1 MQKNPPYKSI
11 DLVDLF
17 YKENVDLKPIL
28 SARKTKKIV
37 SSGIEPYTGVWGK
50 EQKKHLLNRTL
61 MGYAQRHY
69 KDLQNLSL
77 DQAVDLI
84 FTPDVKPDP
93 PLNDYFNE
101 ITQEE
106 IEQQGH
112 IYVPPGE
119 PYVEVGEPSGSPWAR
134 HQSLYAWI
142 FKQNIEQKTS
152 IHWKMVFFLH
162 NLLATGRGSV
172 KMQFQHMDM
181 LFDSVYR
188 GYKETIKA
196 LTLDPMMLDYLNL
209 QGSQKDNPDENYA
222 RELQELFTV
231 GKGPNSK
238 FTEEDVVAAA
248 RVLVGWQYSWETKN
262 KQGKIQTFFQS
273 WNHDKGDK
281 QFSAF
286 YNNTIIKGKTGN
298 EGATELDELLDMI
311 FNTQECALYLCRRIY
326 QFFVYP
332 VLNDTVEANVITP
345 LAELLRAN
353 NYDLMVPLK
362 VLLKSEH
369 FYDASF
375 YNAMIKAPTEFVFGL
390 MKEFEFDIR
399 NYQNETDIPTKVT
412 DAATAD
418 FYKYRP
424 IDWNI
429 NNQGLNYMEP
439 PSVSGWPAYYQAP
452 VYDLFW
458 INSYTISQRTQF
470 GNSFGRWGFG
480 LVSGDYEGWVH
491 LVIDRVSY
499 LMTFE
504 EPEYIDKVIDE
515 ISDRLLGAPIQE
527 KTKTRIKNEVLQGAS
542 EDYYTQLVRTYNNNP
557 TEDNKNTLSNRIEN
571 LFGALFQLG
580 EIHLF

>member
-1 MQKNPPYKSI
+1 
-11 DLVDLF
+11 
-17 YKENVDLKPIL
+17 
-28 SARKTKKIV
+28 
-37 SSGIEPYTGVWGK
+37 
-50 EQKKHLLNRTL
+50 
-61 MGYAQRHY
+61 
-69 KDLQNLSL
+69 
-77 DQAVDLI
+77 
-84 FTPDVKPDP
+84 
-93 PLNDYFNE
+93 
-101 ITQEE
+101 
-106 IEQQGH
+106 
-112 IYVPPGE
+112 
-119 PYVEVGEPSGSPWAR
+119 
-134 HQSLYAWI
+134 
-142 FKQNIEQKTS
+142 
-152 IHWKMVFFLH
+152 
-162 NLLATGRGSV
+162 
-172 KMQFQHMDM
+172 
-181 LFDSVYR
+181 
-188 GYKETIKA
+188 
-196 LTLDPMMLDYLNL
+196 
-209 QGSQKDNPDENYA
+209 
-222 RELQELFTV
+222 
-231 GKGPNSK
+231 
-238 FTEEDVVAAA
+238 
-248 RVLVGWQYSWETKN
+248 
-262 KQGKIQTFFQS
+262 
-273 WNHDKGDK
+273 
-281 QFSAF
+281 
-286 YNNTIIKGKTGN
+286 
-298 EGATELDELLDMI
+298 
-311 FNTQECALYLCRRIY
+311 
-326 QFFVYP
+326 
-332 VLNDTVEANVITP
+332 LNDTVEANVITP
-345 LAELLRAN
+345 LAELLRVN
-353 NYDLMVPLK
+353 NYDLIAPLK